1 MDYVSHSMEETPEN
15 IQRGFLLPPKLILL
29 SVAAVSVLLGFGLS
43 KVNANSVADKP
54 ALGHSSP
61 SETSEGTPDPAIA
74 EPDKSSKVGVIA
86 PLFTPEVQHWEY
98 KIKTW
103 SKDWKIDPNLIA
115 TVMQIESCGFPKANS
130 GAGAM
135 GLFQVMPFHF
145 AEEDDPYKPNKNA
158 QRGLSYLKSSLE
170 ARDGN
175 YRLALAGYNG
185 GIYGASQPESAWPAE
200 TLRYVYWGTG
210 IYKDAVDGRAKSD
223 RLDEWLASGGASLC
237 NAASNY
243 LGLQ

>member
-1 MDYVSHSMEETPEN
+1 MEETPRN
-15 IQRGFLLPPKLILL
+15 IQGGFLLPPKLILL
-29 SVAAVSVLLGFGLS
+29 SVAAVSVLLGFVLS
-43 KVNANSVADKP
+43 KVSANVDYDDQP

-61 SETSEGTPDPAIA
+61 SETSEGTPDPLTADSDD
-74 EPDKSSKVGVIA
+74 PSPVGVIA

-98 KIKTW
+98 KIITW
-103 SKDWKIDPNLIA
+103 SEDWKIDPNLIA

-145 AEEDDPYKPNKNA
+145 AEGDDPYKPNKNA
-158 QRGLSYLKSSLE
+158 QRGLSYLKRSLE

-210 IYKDAVDGRAKSD
+210 IYKDAVNGMAKSN
-223 RLDEWLASGGASLC
+223 RLDEWLAAGGASLC
-237 NAASNY
+237 NTASEY
-243 LGLQ
+243 LMLQ